1 MTNSILTFILGSFCC
16 SLLPTGS
23 LSGSLLDYQWKIY
36 RWQTSILPVEL
47 VKNEDYG
54 QKALQ
59 FELIRSIEDRRTAE
73 LTRLDRVINNLE
85 KEKAVL
91 DTTIQ
96 TLNKQKKLEES
107 RINIQ
112 KARINLEQTRTQNR
126 IDASTR
132 AEELRKQLDDRS
144 LQSAE
149 VRQELEQELFDLT
162 GSSATKLLDIIQR
175 RQQEEDR
182 LAQFQAAARA
192 AEQASQRS
200 SLEFELRRNELA
212 AKKAFAEAQIAQ
224 IQARQR
230 LTDAEAGFK
239 IVELSGDK
247 QKIANA
253 ITLRG
258 LAKDNLKLTTDNAN
272 FSQQLVDDQKEL
284 ADNSR
289 TQLNLEQTAANQKAA
304 VAEQLRNQRQNE
316 EIVKVGAKR
325 P

>member
-16 SLLPTGS
+16 SLFPTGP
-23 LSGSLLDYQWKIY
+23 LSGSLLDYQGKIY
-36 RWQTSILPVEL
+36 RQTANLTLEL
-47 VKNEDYG
+47 VKNEDYR
-54 QKALQ
+54 QNPLQ
-59 FELIRSIEDRRTAE
+59 IELIQSIEDRRAAE
-73 LTRLDRVINNLE
+73 VTRLDGAINNLE

-91 DTTIQ
+91 DTIIQ

-112 KARINLEQTRTQNR
+112 RARLNLEQTRTQNR
-126 IDASTR
+126 IDASIR

-162 GSSATKLLDIIQR
+162 GSAATKLLDIIRR

-182 LAQFQAAARA
+182 LAQIQAAARA

-200 SLEFELRRNELA
+200 SLEFEIRRNEVA
-212 AKKAFAEAQIAQ
+212 AKKALAEAQIAQ

-247 QKIANA
+247 KKIANA

-258 LAKDNLKLTTDNAN
+258 LAKDNLKLTIDNVN
-272 FSQQLVDDQKEL
+272 FLQQLVDDQKEL

-316 EIVKVGAKR
+316 EIVKAGAKR
-325 P
+325 S